1 MSTRKVQLSSTA
13 WVAVTQ
19 AGEVNGSLLMSKGT
33 AVFTEAAA
41 LPTTSI
47 EETPLLDKVTAG
59 KRTQFYGVGAS
70 DLIYAIAVTPNATV
84 DVSPSGA

>member
-1 MSTRKVQLSSTA
+1 MSTRKVQLISTA

-33 AVFTEAAA
+33 AVFTEAAS
-41 LPTTSI
+41 LPTTI
-47 EETPLLDKVTAG
+47 EQTPLLDKVTAG

-70 DLIYAIAVTPNATV
+70 DLIYARAVTQSATV